1 MLRTVHSNCPWQ
13 ESSSNHNLL
22 IIILFT
28 FFNGLRFLIQSSVH
42 FKNDIVPFLK
52 GDLIKL
58 ILGLL
63 PVTVFVGQM
72 KTVLTYSSYTCTCT
86 KYFVCGKNG
95 KNVIL
100 S

>member
-1 MLRTVHSNCPWQ
+1 MLRTIHSNCPGQ

-58 ILGLL
+58 ILGL
-63 PVTVFVGQM
+63 TVFVGRM
-72 KTVLTYSSYTCTCT
+72 KTVLTYSTYTCTCT

-95 KNVIL
+95 KNVI
-100 S
+100 SS